1 MKALVLHELHAPLR
15 FESVPDP
22 VLGNDRQVIKLQAAS
37 LNHRDLWITKGL
49 YPGIV
54 LPTILGSCGCGMIG
68 DRQVLI
74 NPNIAWG
81 DDPKV
86 QSAAFHILGLKSHGT
101 FAEQIA
107 IPNDRIHD
115 APAHLSAEESATLP
129 LSGLTAYRASMV
141 KAKIQKTDKVLI
153 SGIGG
158 GVALFAAQ
166 FAMATGAQ
174 VWATSSSD
182 SKLQLAT
189 ELGVAGTANY
199 KATDWS
205 KDLALKV
212 GLFDVIIDSAAGDGF
227 ADLIKL
233 AAPAARIVIYGGGAG
248 KINQLNP
255 HAIFWKQL
263 NIMGST
269 MGNDEEFAEM
279 LSFVSQHQ
287 IKPVIDEVFPL
298 KDGNAALQK
307 MEEASQFGKIVLRIE
322 D

>member
-22 VLGNDRQVIKLQAAS
+22 AQGDDIQIVKLQAAS

-49 YPGIV
+49 YPGII

-68 DRQVLI
+68 DRQVVI
-74 NPNIAWG
+74 NPNIDWG
-81 DDPKV
+81 DEPKV
-86 QSAAFHILGLKSHGT
+86 QSAAFHILGLKTKGT

-107 IPNDRIHD
+107 IPTDRIHD
-115 APAHLSAEESATLP
+115 APVHFSAEESATLP
-129 LSGLTAYRASMV
+129 LSGLTAYRATMV
-141 KAKIQKTDKVLI
+141 KAKIEKTDKVLI

-166 FAMATGAQ
+166 FALATGAE
-174 VWATSSSD
+174 VWATSSSI
-182 SKLQLAT
+182 SKLVMAT
-189 ELGVAGTANY
+189 KLGIVGTANY
-199 KATDWS
+199 KDADWS
-205 KDLALKV
+205 KGLAAKA

-227 ADLIKL
+227 NDLVKL

-255 HAIFWKQL
+255 QAIFWKQL

-269 MGNDEEFAEM
+269 MGNDEEFSEM
-279 LSFVSQHQ
+279 LSFVNQHK

-298 KDGNAALQK
+298 KEGNAALQK
-307 MEEASQFGKIVLRIE
+307 MQEASQFGKIVLRIE
-322 D
+322 G